1 MNFRRDKPPAM
12 GFQLAPM
19 LDVVFLLLCFFV
31 TIQIFSRWE
40 REVPITVPTA
50 DTGESLPRT
59 PGEIILNIRPGG
71 TVVINGLVHSDL
83 QLQKTLQQVVALFPG
98 QPVLIRADKKT
109 DFQHVVKVLDFCRK
123 TDIYNISFA
132 TNAPEE

>member
-1 MNFRRDKPPAM
+1 MNFRGDRPAPA

-31 TIQIFSRWE
+31 TIQIYSRWE

-59 PGEIILNIRPGG
+59 PGEIILNVRPSGE
-71 TVVINGLVHSDL
+71 VVINGLVHSDTE
-83 QLQKTLQQVVALFPG
+83 LQKTLAQVVALFPG
-98 QPVLIRADKKT
+98 QPILIRADKTT

-132 TNAPEE
+132 TNAPDE